1 MAVEDLFATAPK
13 QVVDYFDRRP
23 SRPSFRWDDVAPRE
37 HALAFTVARTAG
49 FDVLDDIRAATRK
62 AVVDRIPFA
71 DFRDQL
77 VPILKAKGWWGEKR
91 VIDPRTGEIAKVQ
104 LGSLRRLDLIYDA
117 NIRSAEAAGDWAR
130 IQRVADVLPYLEYLT
145 STSERKR
152 PLHLSWVGTTLL
164 ASDSWWSTHYPPNGW
179 RCKCRVRSRA
189 EPREG
194 AQLTRPP
201 LNLRP
206 WANGTT
212 GESRLVP
219 AGIDPGWDNNPGRV
233 REQMAGRRLVD
244 RLDAMGSE
252 ARREAVTRLRA
263 DPVFTYVAEN
273 GARFDYQR
281 RLDPGRAD
289 RNPELGVAAREILA
303 EMGSVDRMQRQHGRA
318 EIELLA
324 PVVAGEPAP
333 GREGRRLGQ
342 HRDRRPGM
350 VGPGRIEPAPLD
362 HDTNLVMLL
371 HGSSSIRHL
380 VRGERQAGHQVLR
393 LHPDQSVAVHRQHQ
407 IDGCSLGRR
416 QHRHL
421 GWQGQ
426 TVERDQS

>member
-1 MAVEDLFATAPK
+1 MAGDDLFRTAPR

-23 SRPSFRWDDVAPRE
+23 SRPSFRWDEVVPRE

-49 FDVLDDIRAATRK
+49 FDVLDDIRAAVRK
-62 AVVDRIPFA
+62 AVVDRIPFS

-77 VPILKAKGWWGEKR
+77 VPVLKAKGWWGEKR
-91 VIDPRTGEIAKVQ
+91 VVDPRIGEIAKVQ

-130 IQRVADVLPYLEYLT
+130 IQRVVDVLPYLEYLT

-189 EPREG
+189 VPRED
-194 AQLTRPP
+194 AKLTRPP

-206 WANGTT
+206 WTNGTT

-252 ARREAVTRLRA
+252 ARREAVKRLRA
-263 DPVFTYVAEN
+263 DPVFTYVTEN

-281 RLDPGRAD
+281 RLDPEQAGAGRL
-289 RNPELGVAAREILA
+289 RWPAAVVSPQLA
-303 EMGSVDRMQRQHGRA
+303 N
-318 EIELLA
+318 
-324 PVVAGEPAP
+324 
-333 GREGRRLGQ
+333 RLGTPS
-342 HRDRRPGM
+342 R
-350 VGPGRIEPAPLD
+350 VATL
-362 HDTNLVMLL
+362 
-371 HGSSSIRHL
+371 
-380 VRGERQAGHQVLR
+380 
-393 LHPDQSVAVHRQHQ
+393 SVADAAKIQAQHPEVSAGFWPRLQ
-407 IDGCSLGRR
+407 DILDEPDAVDMKGGKIGVWKRIDGIAWRIILKASTEGEIFVNSVYRGRDAA
-416 QHRHL
+416 L
-421 GWQGQ
+421 
-426 TVERDQS
+426 DKLMSKD

>member
-1 MAVEDLFATAPK
+1 MAGDELFKTAPR

-23 SRPSFRWDDVAPRE
+23 SRPSFRWDEVVPRE

-49 FDVLDDIRAATRK
+49 FDVLDDIRAAVRR

-77 VPILKAKGWWGEKR
+77 VPVLKAKGWWGEKR

-152 PLHLSWVGTTLL
+152 PLHLSWVGTTLP

-189 EPREG
+189 VPREG
-194 AQLTRPP
+194 AKTTRPP
-201 LNLRP
+201 LNPIP
-206 WANGTT
+206 WTNGTT

-219 AGIDPGWDNNPGRV
+219 SGIDPGWDNNPGKV

-263 DPVFTYVAEN
+263 DPVFGYVTGN
-273 GARFDYQR
+273 GAGFDYR
-281 RLDPGRAD
+281 RRMDPEQAGAGRLRWPVATLSDGLASQLGTTSRTVALSVADAAKIGVKHGEIGPEFWAALQAGLDRPEAVGGGDKLRVLIRVGGKPHVVVLKRTSAEEVLLNSAHRIEEWQAD
-289 RNPELGVAAREILA
+289 RLKRGDAAGGA
-303 EMGSVDRMQRQHGRA
+303 
-318 EIELLA
+318 
-324 PVVAGEPAP
+324 
-333 GREGRRLGQ
+333 
-342 HRDRRPGM
+342 
-350 VGPGRIEPAPLD
+350 
-362 HDTNLVMLL
+362 
-371 HGSSSIRHL
+371 
-380 VRGERQAGHQVLR
+380 
-393 LHPDQSVAVHRQHQ
+393 
-407 IDGCSLGRR
+407 
-416 QHRHL
+416 
-421 GWQGQ
+421 
-426 TVERDQS
+426 